1 MGLAAKRDLVAALSP
16 DVLIAPESSER
27 DILGD
32 AHASSAFWTGDNV
45 KKGLGVLS
53 FGDVALHRIEPHDRD
68 IRFVMPGSAS
78 VWSEKARD
86 LLAGP
91 DVVRN
96 PRSHRP
102 ANNQKDA

>member
-1 MGLAAKRDLVAALSP
+1 MRLVSWNCQMGLAAKRDLVAALSP

-68 IRFVMPGSAS
+68 IRFVMP
-78 VWSEKARD
+78 VR
-86 LLAGP
+86 LVGP
-91 DVVRN
+91 IALTLSSKVSTCQN
-96 PRSHRP
+96 C
-102 ANNQKDA
+102 